1 MILFCRY
8 PLVRVVIT
16 AKLLI
21 ICLFRKLICRFVL
34 SQERFFTSLHSFC
47 AGVGSVT
54 PVAWMVV
61 EYLLAQARTVEM
73 QVYLGRGYAL
83 VAEHLLYGA
92 QVGPFE
98 QVCGEGVAQ
107 GVRRYGLGYL
117 RRLRQDVLL

>member
-1 MILFCRY
+1 MVLIFMILFCRY

-92 QVGPFE
+92 QVGAPFE

-107 GVRRYGLGYL
+107 GVRRYGLGYAGG
-117 RRLRQDVLL
+117 

>member
-1 MILFCRY
+1 MVLIFMILFCRY

-83 VAEHLLYGA
+83 VAEHLLYGPEVGSA
-92 QVGPFE
+92 LEQVG
-98 QVCGEGVAQ
+98 GE
-107 GVRRYGLGYL
+107 
-117 RRLRQDVLL
+117 